1 MAIRF
6 PISLTMS
13 MPVFVSLALLLALFA
28 GTPPWANPL
37 WATAWA
43 AEMGIIEGEG
53 IVIRHDQGLEGG
65 AEDVLRLYPQI
76 RNDLEKRLK
85 RQVTF
90 VPAILLLK
98 EESFSR
104 ASENPYV
111 VAFAIPDRNLIVI
124 DHSKMRVDPFTIELT
139 LKHEL
144 CHLLLHRAAQGGK
157 IPKWL
162 DEGLAQWVSAGI
174 AEILISPKRSFL
186 NEAVVAGKSLNLRAL
201 EEAFPRDRESLHL
214 AYEVSKSF
222 VAYLIERF
230 GIDSITEVLEH
241 IEKGE
246 DWEIAVS
253 KAVLLSFGE
262 LEKDWQQD
270 LRRKLTWYTYLIN
283 NLYEILFFLAA
294 ILAVIGFLRAFM
306 KKRAYMRQDDAQHSS
321 DVEHSS
327 EAQHSSDVEH
337 GSDAQHSSD
346 AD

>member
-1 MAIRF
+1 
-6 PISLTMS
+6 
-13 MPVFVSLALLLALFA
+13 MPVFVSLALLLALLA
-28 GTPPWANPL
+28 GTPPWATPS
-37 WATAWA
+37 WAT
-43 AEMGIIEGEG
+43 EMGIIEREG
-53 IVIRHDQGLEGG
+53 IGIRFDQGLEGG
-65 AEDVLRLYPQI
+65 AEEVLRLYPQI

-144 CHLLLHRAAQGGK
+144 CHILLHRSVQGGK

-174 AEILISPKRSFL
+174 AEILISSKRSFL

-201 EEAFPRDRESLHL
+201 EDAFPRDRESLHL

-222 VAYLIERF
+222 VAYFIERF
-230 GIDSITEVLEH
+230 GIGSVTEVLEH

-253 KAVLLSFGE
+253 KSVSLSFGE
-262 LEKDWQQD
+262 LEKDWQHD
-270 LRRKLTWYTYLIN
+270 LKRKLTWTTYVIN
-283 NLYEILFFLAA
+283 NLYEILFFFAA
-294 ILAVIGFLRAFM
+294 IMAVIGFLRAFM
-306 KKRAYMRQDDAQHSS
+306 RKRAYMRQDDAQHSS
-321 DVEHSS
+321 DAE
-327 EAQHSSDVEH
+327 
-337 GSDAQHSSD
+337 
-346 AD
+346 